1 MIRSNRVLRF
11 VAVAAVSLGSVVT
24 GAAVASASPVAH
36 APQPP
41 VVAKGT
47 ITVVTPSSG
56 TPTSFTIQP
65 LSPSAPTENIVL
77 SATTVYRQNGVTVSV
92 SALAVGEPVAVVLT
106 GTPATAAVV
115 RILTPAPVII
125 AGTVS
130 ALSPSSGTPTSMT
143 VQPANL
149 HRPTLNIALGTGT
162 LYYLGG
168 TATTITSL
176 VVGSHVV
183 LEATGTP
190 ATATVVE
197 IALPRPIHIL
207 GSVTA
212 IDTANSPAQWFTVL
226 PAGHN
231 SLAVNVGLSST
242 TVFRQGGVVVSLANL
257 LVGSKVNVTASGSP
271 LSASLV
277 QIAVPHPVIVEGMV
291 TALNP
296 SSGTPTSLTVQP
308 FGAFKTPV
316 SIALSSS
323 TEYFQSGAATTV
335 ATLLVGSR
343 VELSATGN
351 PLTASVIHIA
361 APLPVVTLGS
371 VTAVSSTSLTVQ
383 PTTTGSS
390 PVTFSLTNATNYFS
404 GRRVATLA
412 AVNVGDVVRVT
423 ATTADPTTAVS
434 VTVRQMVIIG
444 RVSAVAGN
452 VISVTGFYGTALTVN
467 VTGATTYTLKGQP
480 SSLAAVLAGDMVVAI
495 GPAMSGVTT
504 SVTASHVWIGTLHN
518 LIWHLAVIQHREAVE
533 RHHR

>member
-1 MIRSNRVLRF
+1 
-11 VAVAAVSLGSVVT
+11 
-24 GAAVASASPVAH
+24 
-36 APQPP
+36 
-41 VVAKGT
+41 
-47 ITVVTPSSG
+47 
-56 TPTSFTIQP
+56 
-65 LSPSAPTENIVL
+65 
-77 SATTVYRQNGVTVSV
+77 
-92 SALAVGEPVAVVLT
+92 
-106 GTPATAAVV
+106 
-115 RILTPAPVII
+115 
-125 AGTVS
+125 
-130 ALSPSSGTPTSMT
+130 
-143 VQPANL
+143 
-149 HRPTLNIALGTGT
+149 
-162 LYYLGG
+162 
-168 TATTITSL
+168 
-176 VVGSHVV
+176 
-183 LEATGTP
+183 
-190 ATATVVE
+190 
-197 IALPRPIHIL
+197 
-207 GSVTA
+207 
-212 IDTANSPAQWFTVL
+212 
-226 PAGHN
+226 
-231 SLAVNVGLSST
+231 
-242 TVFRQGGVVVSLANL
+242 
-257 LVGSKVNVTASGSP
+257 
-271 LSASLV
+271 
-277 QIAVPHPVIVEGMV
+277 MV

-335 ATLLVGSR
+335 AALLVGSR

-423 ATTADPTTAVS
+423 ATAADPTTAVA